1 MPYRGFTRSG
11 ANRKPLLVLNVDS
24 TPPGRFEL
32 QPGSG
37 GASTLS
43 LSGRLDA
50 ASTTS
55 LWKQLDAR
63 FRQTPVSALE
73 VDASGVDYCDG
84 AGLALLHFLNMG
96 GMSPPGAKV
105 TIKGLKSEFLA
116 LFQKFTTADY
126 QNNRPQPPA
135 PSPVAQEVGKAACAV
150 ANDFRE
156 EVAFVGAVASGLAM
170 NLARPKAMRWG
181 EVWRIFE
188 VAGVNAL
195 PIISLISL
203 LIGLIIA
210 FEAAT
215 PFAMFGAQIFIAN
228 MLGIIMARE
237 LSGLM
242 TAIILAGRSG
252 SAFAAEL
259 GTMKVNE
266 ELNALE
272 TMGLNPVRFL
282 VIQRVLAGI
291 LLTPLLTVYSIFVAI
306 LGGVLVMMAMG
317 FSLVAIYNQ
326 MAQTLRYTDILIGV
340 GKGVIF
346 GALIAGIGCL
356 RGLQTKQ
363 GPSAV
368 GESTTRSVVTGILLV
383 IVADA
388 VVAILLYFLHL

>member
-1 MPYRGFTRSG
+1 MSAPATRTTAS
-11 ANRKPLLVLNVDS
+11 
-24 TPPGRFEL
+24 FEL
-32 QPGSG
+32 RPGSG
-37 GASTLS
+37 GAVS
-43 LSGRLDA
+43 LNLRGRLDA
-50 ASTTS
+50 RSTAEV
-55 LWKQLDAR
+55 WRDLDA
-63 FRQTPVSALE
+63 QLPKTSATQLN

-105 TIKGLKSEFLA
+105 NLDGLPPELDN
-116 LFQKFTTADY
+116 LFKKFTTEDY
-126 QNNRPQPPA
+126 QKSRPLPP
-135 PSPVAQEVGKAACAV
+135 PKVAVADEVGSSARAV
-150 ANDFRE
+150 VSDLHA
-156 EVAFVGAVASGLAM
+156 EVAFMGEVTAGLVY

-188 VAGVNAL
+188 SAGVNAL

-203 LIGLIIA
+203 LVGLIIA
-210 FEAAT
+210 FESAG
-215 PFAMFGAQIFIAN
+215 PFRMFGAEIFIAN

-237 LSGLM
+237 LAGLM
-242 TAIILAGRSG
+242 TGIILAGRSG

-266 ELNALE
+266 ELDALE
-272 TMGLNPVRFL
+272 TMGLSPMRFL
-282 VIQRVLAGI
+282 VVQRVLAGI
-291 LLTPLLTVYSIFVAI
+291 ILTPLLTIYSIFVSI
-306 LGGVLVMMAMG
+306 MGGVLVMMAMG
-317 FSLVAIYNQ
+317 FSLVTIYHQ
-326 MAQTLRYTDILIGV
+326 MAQTLHYRDILIGV

-368 GESTTRSVVTGILLV
+368 GESTTRSVVSGILMI

-388 VVAILLYFLHL
+388 VVAVVLYFVHL

>member
-1 MPYRGFTRSG
+1 MPTTHAHSG
-11 ANRKPLLVLNVDS
+11 AQH
-24 TPPGRFEL
+24 EL
-32 QPGSG
+32 KADGT
-37 GASTLS
+37 GAGTLK
-43 LSGRLDA
+43 LHGRLDA
-50 ASTTS
+50 HSTST
-55 LWKQLDAR
+55 LWKDLDTQLRAS
-63 FRQTPVSALE
+63 PVSTLT
-73 VDASGVDYCDG
+73 VDAAEVEYCDG

-96 GMSPPGAKV
+96 GMLPPGGK
-105 TIKGLKSEFLA
+105 TTFRGLRPEYQD
-116 LFQKFTTADY
+116 LFQRFTAENY
-126 QNNRPQPPA
+126 ERNRPRP
-135 PSPVAQEVGKAACAV
+135 PVAGSAVEEVGRAV
-150 ANDFRE
+150 AAEANDVIE
-156 EVAFVGAVASGLAM
+156 QVAFIGEVSRGLVI

-181 EVWRIFE
+181 EVLRVFE
-188 VAGVNAL
+188 QAGVNAL

-210 FEAAT
+210 FEAAA

-272 TMGLNPVRFL
+272 TFGLNPVRFL
-282 VIQRVLAGI
+282 VVQRVLAGI

-306 LGGVLVMMAMG
+306 LGGVVVMVAMG
-317 FSLVAIYNQ
+317 YSLETIYNQ
-326 MAQTLRYTDILIGV
+326 MAQTLGYKDILIGV
-340 GKGVIF
+340 GKGFIF
-346 GALIAGIGCL
+346 GALIAGIGGL

-363 GPSAV
+363 GPTAV

-388 VVAILLYFLHL
+388 VIAVLLYFLRL